1 MADDNSNRPPFRA
14 DHVGSLLRPAA
25 LLDARENWKRG
36 KLSRAELTRIEDD
49 AVRAAVKLQE
59 DIGLNAITDGDYRRD
74 HWWVDFVSGIGGVKI
89 AGGMPVKFHNE
100 GGDIEYAPP
109 RAEVAA
115 KLSRPAGGISLND
128 FKFLKSATRR
138 TAKECVPSPTVVHFR
153 GGREA
158 VSRDAYPDMDAFFA
172 DLARVYNEEF
182 KAMAAAGCTYLQI
195 DDTNFA
201 FLCDPGLRE
210 NTRRM
215 GEDPNALTHRYARL
229 VNESIRGLRPQ
240 MSISVHL
247 CRGNHESSWVAA
259 GGYEPVADALLNE
272 LDVDGFFL
280 EYDTPRAGDFHP
292 LRFLPHGK
300 KVVLGLVTTK
310 KAEIENADDV
320 RRRIDEAAKVVPL
333 ERLCLS
339 PQCGFASTK
348 LGNRLT
354 LDDEKR
360 KLALVVSVAE
370 KVWGSA

>member
-1 MADDNSNRPPFRA
+1 VPDDNKPPFRA
-14 DHVGSLLRPAA
+14 DHVGSLLRPES
-25 LLDARENWKRG
+25 LLDARERWKQG
-36 KLSRAELTRIEDD
+36 KLSREALRQLEDT
-49 AVRAAVKLQE
+49 AVREAIKLQE
-59 DIGLNAITDGDYRRD
+59 GIGLKSITDGDYRRD
-74 HWWVDFVSGIGGVKI
+74 HWWVDFVSGIEGVKI
-89 AGGMPVKFHNE
+89 AGGLPVKFHNE

-109 RAEVAA
+109 RAEVVA
-115 KLSRPAGGISLND
+115 KLARPAGGISVKD
-128 FKFLKSATRR
+128 FAFLKTATKR
-138 TAKECVPSPTVVHFR
+138 TAKECVPSPTCVHFR

-158 VSRDAYPDMDAFFA
+158 VSREAYPDMNGFFA

-210 NTRRM
+210 NARMM
-215 GEDPNALTHRYARL
+215 GEDPNALTHRYTRL
-229 VNESIRGLRPQ
+229 VNDSIRGLRPA
-240 MSISVHL
+240 MTVCVHL

-259 GGYEPVADALLNE
+259 GGYEPVADAMLNE

-280 EYDTPRAGDFHP
+280 EYDTPRAGDFNP
-292 LRFLPHGK
+292 LRFLPRGK
-300 KVVLGLVTTK
+300 KVVLGLITTK
-310 KAEIENADDV
+310 KATLETEDAV
-320 RRRIDEAAKVVPL
+320 RRRIDEASKIVPL
-333 ERLCLS
+333 EQLCLS

-354 LDDEKR
+354 VDDEKR